1 MTEQQP
7 VRNINDL
14 IAQNAIP
21 AVEKIFGQDEKN
33 QLAEAGTPF
42 IVNSIAMGND
52 EQYGPY
58 WQVEALLDNQPISF
72 RLSQHERRDAFMS
85 GVAGALASGP
95 IGGLRLK
102 AYTGRGGNA
111 FITLEPAV

>member
-7 VRNINDL
+7 VRNVNDL

-33 QLAEAGTPF
+33 KLAEAGTPF
-42 IVNSIAMGND
+42 IVNSIAMGDD

-58 WQVEALLDNQPISF
+58 WQVEATLDNQPISF
-72 RLSQHERRDAFMS
+72 RLSQHERRDAFMQ
-85 GVAGALASGP
+85 GLAAVLPAGP

-111 FITLEPAV
+111 FVTLEPSV